1 MGGSRKDANRL
12 VETDGGGL
20 SARRSGTNHH
30 SNALHCCFTV
40 FGFSFGRIKRVDTV
54 KCELSNSNEV
64 IGMTKWRVDR
74 WCHNFELGALGC
86 ALLQSRTDGRVPEF
100 AVFSL
105 GDRMPPRPIKNCKN
119 SCRAPW

>member
-40 FGFSFGRIKRVDTV
+40 FGFFFGRIKRVDTV
-54 KCELSNSNEV
+54 KCELTNSNEV

-74 WCHNFELGALGC
+74 WCHRL
-86 ALLQSRTDGRVPEF
+86 RTRRSGVCF
-100 AVFSL
+100 VAVTDERSNPGIRSFQF
-105 GDRMPPRPIKNCKN
+105 G
-119 SCRAPW
+119 